1 MVEEANSEPEASE
14 GADRSTPR
22 RAPVLG
28 VCGGSGAGK
37 TYLVRQIQSR
47 CAAIGMRAA
56 QVSFDAYY
64 HDLQHL
70 TPAQRSTVNFDHP
83 DSLDGDL
90 FARHVNRLATGEPIQ
105 VPLYDFSTHTRTA
118 DTASVGP
125 ADVIVLDGILLYA
138 FESVRA
144 GIDLSIYLDVPA
156 GLRLDRRVARDTVE
170 RGRDVADV
178 ERQWKEF
185 VEPMHAQFVEPF
197 ATSAD
202 VVVRYGED
210 RNDLL
215 DHLMSRLLSLA
226 TDSASALA
234 ESPAHD

>member
-1 MVEEANSEPEASE
+1 VVDEVNSEPGVSE

-47 CAAIGMRAA
+47 CAAIGMRVAH
-56 QVSFDAYY
+56 VSFDAYY

-70 TPAQRSTVNFDHP
+70 TPAQRSAMNFDHP
-83 DSLDGDL
+83 DSLDGEL
-90 FARHVNRLATGEPIQ
+90 FAVHVSRLATGEPIE
-105 VPLYDFSTHTRTA
+105 VPLYDFSTHARTA
-118 DTASVGP
+118 DTTVVGP
-125 ADVIVLDGILLYA
+125 ADIVVLDGILLYA

-144 GIDLSIYLDVPA
+144 GIDLSVYLDVPA

-202 VVVRYGED
+202 VVVRYGDD
-210 RNDLL
+210 RNELL
-215 DHLMSRLLSLA
+215 DHVMSRLLSLA
-226 TDSASALA
+226 TNRDSALA